1 MIRFGNIFDSV
12 FGTGF
17 NGGSGQGGIV
27 NPQMSTREINE
38 MIAAL
43 DSQGLTQDQIAQELA
58 ELNAL
63 LDRNNRQVNS
73 ILSNNTNGGDTP
85 FRSTNANNRVAT
97 IGNSNF
103 DRGAQTSFQEI
114 INSVYQAREDF
125 ANQLRSGEIT
135 PEEYAQNMEGLRRE
149 TQNVFVESIR
159 NGSIEIG
166 QGLQNAGRN
175 LAASIPNMLSS
186 GLASIGGMA
195 RNVGMPMVE
204 GFFST
209 ASGVMGKIAGPLGMA
224 IEAVFDKTLSRMM
237 DQNSAI
243 IQLQRSTGGLITT
256 ASLGVDEFGN
266 FTNGMKG
273 SLKSLAEFKT
283 GTGLTMEGFMA
294 SLNELASSGG
304 AAKTIGSGG
313 GINQSE
319 LVDFGAMSNKMK
331 QQYDTNIAPIVAALR
346 SDLGVSIGESTNML
360 VDGIREA
367 KTEGLSPNEF
377 AKNMESVIKLSRK
390 LTFKDGVK
398 GMMEMAKVA
407 TRLGTTVDS
416 FSTKIVDMKGVTDL
430 FENQQNIAALGLSN
444 LSKDLG
450 QIYAMEKQGMQ
461 TEART
466 TEMSALIKDL
476 KNQGGLTKE
485 GNLNAIGQ
493 EIAASL
499 NIGDDK
505 INDLQKLARQSS
517 STGVDIDKILG
528 KKSMSKEE
536 EKKVQEYEKKNTTFG
551 EKMSKA
557 WDQIQAGLIDPLA
570 RVITPIVQF
579 VGDFVEIATPLIN
592 VITDFIV
599 YPIELIGDVLGTLGG
614 WLHDLGDG
622 IEWVLDKIG
631 YLNPM
636 NWFDTDGLSGAMQE
650 AIAASQTNQSL
661 TNDQND
667 LMSRGISI
675 IKSSMNEQDK
685 MNALTELGVSNFKQ
699 LDGTMQM
706 FIAKIWRDLLSS
718 QNRKDQGRGFWEAQ
732 KQKIDSVGGAGI
744 ISEGKKKAADM
755 LSKETAANEKR
766 IREAIKEQSDE
777 LKQVQNQQVIN
788 VVVENDPYKDI
799 IRSRVSQ

>member
-17 NGGSGQGGIV
+17 NGGNGSIV
-27 NPQMSTREINE
+27 NPT
-38 MIAAL
+38 
-43 DSQGLTQDQIAQELA
+43 T
-58 ELNAL
+58 
-63 LDRNNRQVNS
+63 NNRQLQEMIENVRNLG
-73 ILSNNTNGGDTP
+73 LSDDEVIAEIRRLNDLM
-85 FRSTNANNRVAT
+85 SQNNRDIENIINSQNRESSTFNRSDSRVAS
-97 IGNSNF
+97 IGSANF

-114 INSVYQAREDF
+114 INSVYRAREEF
-125 ANQLRSGEIT
+125 ANQLRSGELT
-135 PEEYAQNMEGLRRE
+135 PETYAQNMEGLRRE

-159 NGSIEIG
+159 NGSLEIG

-175 LAASIPNMLSS
+175 LAAGIPNMLSS
-186 GLASIGGMA
+186 GLSSIGGMA

-209 ASGVMGKIAGPLGMA
+209 ASGVMGKLAGPLGMA
-224 IEAVFDKTLSRMM
+224 IEAVFDKTIGYMM
-237 DQNSAI
+237 DQNNSI

-283 GTGLTMEGFMA
+283 GAGLTMEGFMA
-294 SLNELASSGG
+294 SLNDLAVNGG
-304 AAKTIGSGG
+304 AANTIGSGG
-313 GINQSE
+313 KIDQGE

-331 QQYDTNIAPIVAALR
+331 QQYDTNIAPIVASLR
-346 SDLGVSIGESTNML
+346 GDLGTSIGESTEML
-360 VDGIREA
+360 VDGIRQA
-367 KTEGLSPNEF
+367 KSEGLSPSDF
-377 AKNMESVIKLSRK
+377 AKNMESVVKLSRR
-390 LTFKDGVK
+390 LTFKDGIR
-398 GMMEMAKVA
+398 GMNEMAKVA

-444 LSKDLG
+444 LSRDLG

-466 TEMSALIKDL
+466 TELSALIKDL
-476 KNQGGLTKE
+476 KNQGGLNKE

-499 NIGDDK
+499 NIGEDK
-505 INDLQKLARQSS
+505 IVEIQKLSRQSS
-517 STGVDIDKILG
+517 STGVEVDKILG

-536 EKKVQEYEKKNTTFG
+536 EEKVNKYEKENTTFS

-557 WDQIQAGLIDPLA
+557 WNQIQAGLIDPLS
-570 RVITPIVQF
+570 RIITPVVQF
-579 VGDFVEIATPLIN
+579 IGDFVEVVTPL
-592 VITDFIV
+592 VSLVTDVIV
-599 YPIELIGDVLGTLGG
+599 YPLQLVGDALGTLKG
-614 WLHDLGDG
+614 WLNDLGDG

-636 NWFDTDGLSGAMQE
+636 NWFDVDSFSSIMDE
-650 AIAASQTNQSL
+650 AIKSGQVNQSL

-667 LMSRGISI
+667 LMARGMGIM
-675 IKSSMNEQDK
+675 KSSMSEQDK

-718 QNRKDQGRGFWEAQ
+718 QNRQDQGKSFWEAQ
-732 KQKIDSVGGAGI
+732 KQKIDSVGGASI
-744 ISEGKKKAADM
+744 VNEGKRKTADL
-755 LSKETAANEKR
+755 LSKETVANEKR
-766 IREAIKEQSDE
+766 IREAINEQNSQMDNVSS
-777 LKQVQNQQVIN
+777 KQNVTVI
-788 VVVENDPYKDI
+788 VTNDPFKDVI
-799 IRSRVSQ
+799 KSRVSQ